1 MPRPKKPAAEPK
13 PAAAAK
19 PAKPSRKAA
28 SEDEPEKESAYAS
41 EWERAA
47 PENAKVMPILI
58 SDKYQ
63 TVEIPALE
71 EFDPSTIKLDGTV
84 VAIGKRRTGKSWA
97 FRYIMHT
104 LRKEFPAGIA
114 ISQTDEMNHFWRQYM
129 PAKFIFDRY
138 DPAIIE
144 AVFARQKAILNDE
157 RYTEEEREK
166 KARFFILL
174 DDVISDPKLFNDPC
188 LKKLFVM
195 GRHFKLFILIT
206 TQYAK
211 AISPTLRSN
220 ADYVFILHNKQE
232 LQRESLWR
240 DFADFLTREAFYM
253 IMDEYTEDNEILVVD
268 TSEPTAKPWEVLKW
282 FKAVDP
288 GEFKLGSREYW
299 ETNYS
304 RVPLPTP
311 DAMPPMPK
319 LTLPGENRV

>member
-166 KARFFILL
+166 LKASQATLAKLEESIRRASQATLEGSIQVSKQATRERTRQEFPINHGVCLSSGNVIGHCRRSDRFGAIITPTKVVTPARFAACDARALQPPRAI
-174 DDVISDPKLFNDPC
+174 
-188 LKKLFVM
+188 
-195 GRHFKLFILIT
+195 GR
-206 TQYAK
+206 
-211 AISPTLRSN
+211 RS
-220 ADYVFILHNKQE
+220 
-232 LQRESLWR
+232 
-240 DFADFLTREAFYM
+240 
-253 IMDEYTEDNEILVVD
+253 
-268 TSEPTAKPWEVLKW
+268 
-282 FKAVDP
+282 
-288 GEFKLGSREYW
+288 
-299 ETNYS
+299 
-304 RVPLPTP
+304 
-311 DAMPPMPK
+311 
-319 LTLPGENRV
+319 